1 MSKFKYQA
9 YKQLQLAT
17 ANVYADARE
26 AAAKLGI
33 TEELKGQLGLT
44 GAVSNCHGLLTRKV
58 TEAME
63 AGARKV
69 INNANLNERVREL
82 VKSHYGDEWDAACV
96 NTCEA
101 GLWVT
106 IDTLFTPPLTG
117 RGSPY
122 RARYI
127 APYERHLHHQGGY
140 GRPFPPRYKDLFA
153 DRGTTAGELG
163 FSGKRQNELD
173 VIYARLSGANYDCH
187 GIKYHPCP
195 LLADVDARESVKEIA
210 ALADRHADA
219 LTGFISLGY
228 DLPGYGYGQRS
239 ENGAP
244 ALQRGIAEIANRYH
258 LPYVADNAWG
268 TPFVGV
274 DPRAS
279 GADIMI
285 YSMDKAA
292 GAPTVGLIIGKEEP
306 MVAVRRAL
314 GMHGDRWGTT
324 TSHGKAAYVTNDPGK
339 EGLLGAI
346 ASLEV
351 LQSDSDAFTD
361 AINELNGIVQE
372 IAADQPAAIRDG
384 LRITKSFNSMAV
396 EINYED
402 TWKNGRH
409 GVPIFSIEDMY
420 AGSHL
425 IQGGMAQMG
434 LVPTIAYD
442 ANLLISLGLGTTD
455 EEGRLIRDRAQI
467 VTRAAFEAM
476 RIVSRHSGFT
486 D

>member
-1 MSKFKYQA
+1 MSQFKFQL
-9 YKQLQLAT
+9 YKQMLAAT
-17 ANVYADARE
+17 NAVYADAR
-26 AAAKLGI
+26 AAAPKLGV

-44 GAVSNCHGLLTRKV
+44 GAVSNCHGLLARRV

-63 AGARKV
+63 AGARTV
-69 INNANLNERVREL
+69 INNANLNEKLREI

-106 IDTLFTPPLTG
+106 IDTLFTPSMTG

-127 APYERHLHHQGGY
+127 APYERPLHHPGGY
-140 GRPFPPRYKDLFA
+140 GRPFPSRYKDLFA
-153 DRGTTAGELG
+153 DRGTTPGELG
-163 FSGKRQNELD
+163 FSGKRQHELD
-173 VIYARLSGANYDCH
+173 VIFARLAGADYGCH

-195 LLADVDARESVKEIA
+195 LLANVDAAASTAHIA
-210 ALADRHADA
+210 ELAARHADS
-219 LTGFISLGY
+219 LTGFVSLGY
-228 DLPGYGYGQRS
+228 DLPGYGYGEQS
-239 ENGAP
+239 EAGVP
-244 ALQRGIAEIANRYH
+244 DLQVGIAGVARQYD
-258 LPYVADNAWG
+258 LPYVVDNAWG
-268 TPFVGV
+268 TPLIGV
-274 DPRAS
+274 DPRKT

-285 YSMDKAA
+285 YSLDKAA
-292 GAPTVGLIIGKEEP
+292 GAPTIGLIIGKEEL
-306 MVAVRRAL
+306 MVPIRRAL

-339 EGLLGAI
+339 EALLGAI

-351 LQSDSDAFTD
+351 LRDMPESYTEAVDGLHD
-361 AINELNGIVQE
+361 IVNE
-372 IAADQPAAIRDG
+372 IAAEQPAAIRDG
-384 LRITKSFNSMAV
+384 LRIAKSINSMAV

-402 TWKNGRH
+402 TWRNGQH
-409 GVPIFSIEDMY
+409 GIPIFSIEDMY

-425 IQGGMAQMG
+425 MQVAMGQMG
-434 LVPTIAYD
+434 LIPTIAYD

-467 VTRAAFEAM
+467 IVRAAFETM
-476 RIVSRHSGFT
+476 QIVSRHAGFIR
-486 D
+486 